1 MTTRRPTRRQRH
13 TFSTDPLV
21 THLTVGG
28 ITGVAGLALGMHA
41 CDMIVPALTEAR
53 SLLIGAA
60 VTFVVGWLVMCL
72 IRAIVTSVHHV
83 WQMEQSKRYYRS
95 LGYKLVD
102 GVLFLNNVKVEM

>member
-1 MTTRRPTRRQRH
+1 MTTRRPSRRQRH
-13 TFSTDPLV
+13 ADPLV

-60 VTFVVGWLVMCL
+60 VTFIVGWLAMCL

-83 WQMEQSKRYYRS
+83 WQLEQSKRFYRS
-95 LGYKLVD
+95 LGYTLVD
-102 GVLFLNNVKVEM
+102 GELFQNGVKVNG